1 MKDDERKHKRRNPGE
16 SAMIDE
22 ITVDAEERMQKSMA
36 SLETA
41 FNKIR
46 TGRAHPSILDG
57 IMVSYYGTDTPLN
70 QLANVNVEEGRSL
83 LVNPWEKSMIG
94 EIEKA
99 IMRSDLGLNPSNNGE
114 SIRVPMPPLTE
125 ETRREFTK
133 QARHE
138 AENARVAIRN
148 IRRDA
153 NSDLKDLEKEKEI
166 SEDELRRAED
176 QIQKITDKYI
186 TAVEASL
193 SSKEQDLLS
202 V

>member
-1 MKDDERKHKRRNPGE
+1 
-16 SAMIDE
+16 
-22 ITVDAEERMQKSMA
+22 MA